1 MTNSSLTKTSG
12 AITRQDREK
21 FLSQKSVTYWIT
33 GLSGAGKS
41 TVAYALENA
50 LFQQG
55 KLCYVLDGDNIRHG
69 LNSNLGFSLEDRAEN
84 IRRIAEVSK
93 MMNDAGLIVICA
105 SISPLRTDRELAK
118 NIIGEHCFVEMY
130 LSTSLEECEKRDPKG
145 LYRKARLGQISHFTG
160 ISSPYEAPLNPS
172 FVFDTGSSSVSD
184 ILQMIFNKAIN

>member
-1 MTNSSLTKTSG
+1 MTNSNLTKTSG
-12 AITRQDREK
+12 AITRHDREE
-21 FLSQKSVTYWIT
+21 FLSQKSLTYWIT

-41 TVAYALENA
+41 TVAYALESA

-69 LNSNLGFSLEDRAEN
+69 LNSNLGFSLEDRTEN

-118 NIIGEHCFVEMY
+118 TIIGDHCFVEVY
-130 LSTSLEECEKRDPKG
+130 LNTPLEECEKRDPKG
-145 LYRKARLGQISHFTG
+145 LYRKARLGQISYFTG
-160 ISSPYEAPLNPS
+160 ISSPYEAPVHPR
-172 FVFDTGSSSVSD
+172 FVFDTSTTGVSE
-184 ILQMIFNKAIN
+184 ILGVILDNSI